1 MMKTL
6 KHLPASLTTGIEKGS
21 RVILPWQRTIGTV
34 AAVEVFRDGTQRA
47 FFVRIAGDDK
57 LLRIEKGDAMKA
69 PPGAL
74 FLSPGCDDLP
84 PCTHVFPARG
94 GVT

>member
-1 MMKTL
+1 MKRL
-6 KHLPASLTTGIEKGS
+6 AHLHTSLTTGIEKGS

-47 FFVRIAGDDK
+47 FFVRVAGDDK

-69 PPGAL
+69 PTGAL

-84 PCTHVFPARG
+84 PTTPFFYAKG
-94 GVT
+94 GVA